1 MAESTTFTQ
10 DQYKEIWDMIF
21 TQTGYPKNHPK
32 HGTTPTD
39 QPKEDAFVWTDE
51 LVCEFAVDNKLL
63 KIMMSDFKK
72 SKQTTTPIQPSTDTV
87 DWEVISYK
95 DNYAYTDI
103 PHWEIITKEYIK
115 WKHASGGLY
124 TSRYSI
130 HSVLRKSDNTLFCV
144 GDEVK
149 VTGEPNG
156 DDSIPKD
163 WGGKITE
170 FWITSNGD
178 MYICCNGHYY
188 GIKYFKKLPTQ
199 V

>member
-51 LVCEFAVDNKLL
+51 LVCEFAVGNKLL
-63 KIMMSDFKK
+63 KITMSDFKK
-72 SKQTTTPIQPSTDTV
+72 SKQTTIPIQPSTDTV
-87 DWEVISYK
+87 DWEIISFK
-95 DNYAYTDI
+95 EALNNYNNM
-103 PHWEIITKEYIK
+103 
-115 WKHASGGLY
+115 GM
-124 TSRYSI
+124 
-130 HSVLRKSDNTLFCV
+130 HSVLRKSDNTLFSV

-163 WGGKITE
+163 WWGKITE

-188 GIKYFKKLPTQ
+188 DIKYFKKLPPKSKS
-199 V
+199 